1 MKLEIIKEVN
11 STGVTIYCQIGKCI
25 NKSYFTNPSSNIDHA
40 DIMYIQGRFP
50 IIHTEKQVT
59 EFKNKYKMLFM
70 EVSEEQLD
78 EMKHTLGLNYSKKP
92 YRNYFNTYKDD
103 KNWNDLVNK
112 GLAAKGKEVDYL
124 TKDSIYFWLTKEGV
138 EFVLGKSISNKKYED
153 L

>member
-1 MKLEIIKEVN
+1 MKLKCIKEDN
-11 STGVTIYCQIGKCI
+11 GYTICCQIGKKFSQSWFS
-25 NKSYFTNPSSNIDHA
+25 NLSSNIDHA

-50 IIHTEKQVT
+50 IIHTEKQVI
-59 EFKNKYKMLFM
+59 EFKKKYKLLFI

-78 EMKHTLGLNYSKKP
+78 DMKHTLGLNYNKKP

-112 GLAAKGKEVDYL
+112 GLATKGKEVEYL

-138 EFVLGKSISNKKYED
+138 EFVLGKSISNKKYKD